1 MELDVPMELG
11 GGMYWGI
18 GTASDP
24 LLVPVER
31 SEGLVVSATTD
42 LTLWVSVFA
51 GLWVEFSLDS
61 KVFPRFGM
69 LYDDGV
75 TLVFAV
81 EKMRYA
87 KTGPNRTDLR
97 VEGYEKEEGRIH

>member
-1 MELDVPMELG
+1 VTIREFNGNLTIRLLGMELDVPMELG

-42 LTLWVSVFA
+42 LTL
-51 GLWVEFSLDS
+51 
-61 KVFPRFGM
+61 
-69 LYDDGV
+69 
-75 TLVFAV
+75 
-81 EKMRYA
+81 
-87 KTGPNRTDLR
+87 
-97 VEGYEKEEGRIH
+97 